1 VADFL
6 LLLLDFEG
14 AYILFKFP
22 LYYSVVVLSILEG
35 DFCLLLQVS
44 ELVKVLEDQVLHS
57 LLIDFDLYFM
67 FFIEILE
74 FALFVTQFCLLI
86 F

>member
-1 VADFL
+1 
-6 LLLLDFEG
+6 
-14 AYILFKFP
+14 
-22 LYYSVVVLSILEG
+22 VVVLSILEG

-74 FALFVTQFCLLI
+74 FALFVAKFCLLI

>member
-1 VADFL
+1 MADFL
-6 LLLLDFEG
+6 LLLLDFKG
-14 AYILFKFP
+14 ADILFKFP

-35 DFCLLLQVS
+35 NFCLLFQVS
-44 ELVKVLEDQVLHS
+44 ELVEVLEYQVFHA

-74 FALFVTQFCLLI
+74 FALFVAKFCLLI